1 MRIKLHPWA
10 TIQIAKMA
18 SLLSKFFHLGAGSTW
33 PGEIALFLNPNIV
46 QSLPLADKKIV
57 MITGTNGKTTT
68 TKLIETIL
76 LTNNKKAHHNA
87 SGSNLFNGIVASLIS
102 NFSYRH
108 GFSADYFILEVDE
121 AALPVVLQNIKP
133 QIIVLLDLFRDQ
145 LDRYGEVDAIAEN
158 WQAALQHLPHSTTLI
173 INADDPQ
180 LAFIGAHLKTHLIYF
195 GLNDSHLFLP
205 HLQHA
210 TDSLYCP
217 QCGKRLTFT
226 GTYFSHL
233 GKWTC
238 EQCAFSHPPLAIT
251 AKNFVSPIEG
261 IYNEYNAL
269 AAAAVARTLGFDDDK
284 IKKGLQKFT
293 PAFGRMEI
301 IQHGKK
307 QIEIA
312 LSKNPTGFNES
323 LRIVL
328 SSKHKGCLLLAL
340 DDRTPDGTDISWIW
354 DVDFEI
360 LKNYHI
366 PIIITGD
373 RCLDLGLR
381 LKYAELQHH
390 DLIIEPNLKQ
400 AIVIALKKTHVN
412 QKLWILPTYSAMLD
426 IRKILVGRKIL

>member
-1 MRIKLHPWA
+1 MRLKLHPWA
-10 TIQIAKMA
+10 AIQIAKA
-18 SLLSKFFHLGAGSTW
+18 ATRISKFLRLGAGTTW
-33 PGEIALFLNPNIV
+33 PGEIALFLNPNIT
-46 QSLPLADKKIV
+46 QYLPLADKKIV

-76 LTNNKKAHHNA
+76 LSSNKKAHHNA
-87 SGSNLFNGIVASLIS
+87 SGSNLFNGIVTSLIS
-102 NFSYRH
+102 NFSFRH

-121 AALPVVLQNIKP
+121 AALPTVMQNIKP

-145 LDRYGEVDAIAEN
+145 LDRYGEVDAIAEH
-158 WQAALQHLPHSTTLI
+158 WQHALQHLTHKTTVI

-180 LAFIGAHLKTHLIYF
+180 LAFIGAHLKTHTLYF

-217 QCGKRLTFT
+217 QCGERLTFT

-238 EQCAFSHPPLAIT
+238 HKCGFSHPPLAIT

-261 IYNEYNAL
+261 IYNEYNVL
-269 AAAAVARTLGFDDDK
+269 AAAAVVRTLGLSDEK
-284 IKKGLQKFT
+284 IKTGLKQFT

-301 IQHGKK
+301 IKHGRKHL
-307 QIEIA
+307 EIA

-323 LRIVL
+323 LRNML
-328 SSKHKGCLLLAL
+328 ASKHKGSLLLAL
-340 DDRTPDGTDISWIW
+340 DDRIPDGTDISWIW

-360 LKNYHI
+360 LKNYHM

-390 DLIIEPNLKQ
+390 DLTIEPDLKQ
-400 AIVIALKKTHVN
+400 AITLALKKTHVN
-412 QKLWILPTYSAMLD
+412 QKLWVLPTYSAMLD